1 MGWLFRDLEDA
12 PLLAAP
18 FAPAGPRPPHPFRR
32 FAFVS
37 GDFLYDC
44 EPAVAAGLSS
54 TVREL
59 EALDLAGHSID
70 PQWWH
75 DSIEIFA
82 PIQAS
87 EAANLHAGHFD
98 RFEPA
103 IRERPEW
110 GARLTPVEVAALRRR
125 HSEFRTRMD
134 ELLSEHELLLMPAAP
149 VARLDAGADHRQTR
163 ARLLRYSTPVSLAGA
178 PAVAIPCA
186 AGGMQLA
193 GAGGSD
199 ESLLQLAAQ
208 LGATR
213 KSAVSAECA

>member
-1 MGWLFRDLEDA
+1 
-12 PLLAAP
+12 
-18 FAPAGPRPPHPFRR
+18 
-32 FAFVS
+32 
-37 GDFLYDC
+37 
-44 EPAVAAGLSS
+44 
-54 TVREL
+54 
-59 EALDLAGHSID
+59 
-70 PQWWH
+70 
-75 DSIEIFA
+75 
-82 PIQAS
+82 
-87 EAANLHAGHFD
+87 
-98 RFEPA
+98 
-103 IRERPEW
+103 
-110 GARLTPVEVAALRRR
+110 
-125 HSEFRTRMD
+125 MD